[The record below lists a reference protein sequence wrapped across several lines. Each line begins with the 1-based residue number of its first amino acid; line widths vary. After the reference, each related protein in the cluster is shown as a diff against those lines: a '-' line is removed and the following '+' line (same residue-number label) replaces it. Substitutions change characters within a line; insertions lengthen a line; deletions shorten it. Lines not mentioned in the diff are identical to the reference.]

1 MYEIP
6 DHEVQTKS
14 DIMLSTDIKNPI
26 YKYKL
31 SYKQAVQ
38 KIEFC
43 RCVFFG
49 ANVGDKNTSHGSL
62 I

>member
-31 SYKQAVQ
+31 SYKQAIQ
-38 KIEFC
+38 KIELC
-43 RCVFFG
+43 RCVFWC
-49 ANVGDKNTSHGSL
+49 
-62 I
+62 